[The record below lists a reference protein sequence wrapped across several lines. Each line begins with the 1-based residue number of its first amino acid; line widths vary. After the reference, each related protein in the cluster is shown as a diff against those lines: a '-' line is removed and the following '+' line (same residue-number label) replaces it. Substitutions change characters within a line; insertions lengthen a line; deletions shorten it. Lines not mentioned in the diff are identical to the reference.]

1 MKYFFRLKIIT
12 LLALLLF
19 FVFFIPPVYRLKW
32 GSVKLIS
39 WDKNHGKIVQKMS
52 PKNPSWQKIEE
63 ISPFL
68 LSAVIAS
75 EDTFFYTHPGIDI
88 NSIRKSFKENYR
100 AGYIKGGAS
109 TITQQVV
116 KIAFL
121 SQQKSYLR
129 KAREIT
135 GALLLEILLNKNEI
149 LAWHLN
155 LAYFGNGFHGIKA
168 ASEGYFQKKPQDLN
182 LKESIYLALL
192 LPSPNRYGSQI
203 LQKNLKKKAQLRF
216 YAILKELRNKKEISS
231 LQWSEALNT
240 GNFGNPFTIEKA
252 P

>member
-1 MKYFFRLKIIT
+1 MKYFFQFKTIFF
-12 LLALLLF
+12 LF
-19 FVFFIPPVYRLKW
+19 FIGFSVFFIPPVYRLKW
-32 GSVKLIS
+32 GGIELIT
-39 WDKNHGKIVQKMS
+39 WDKDHGKIVQKMK
-52 PKNPSWQKIEE
+52 PKNSSWQKVEE
-63 ISPFL
+63 TSPFL
-68 LSAVIAS
+68 ISAIIGA

-121 SQQKSYLR
+121 SQKKSYLR
-129 KAREIT
+129 KAREVT
-135 GALLLEILLNKNEI
+135 GALLLEMLLNKNEI

-155 LAYFGNGFHGIKA
+155 LAYFGNGFRGVKK
-168 ASEGYFQKKPQDLN
+168 ASEGYFQKKPQNLSLN
-182 LKESIYLALL
+182 ESIYLALL
-192 LPSPNRYGSQI
+192 LPSPNHYGSQI
-203 LQKNLKKKAQLRF
+203 LKRSLKKKAQLRF
-216 YAILKELRNKKEISS
+216 YAILKELKNKKEITS

-240 GNFGNPFTIEKA
+240 GNFGNPLIIEEA